1 VVEKP
6 IPNRT
11 DEELLINFSPENQD
25 EEVEAELNRRS
36 KGRPFL
42 VYESRATSF
51 LDVKLSLEML
61 KEARKIQTPTVIPRD
76 SKLVG
81 VYTISQV
88 TLKHRM
94 RDVCPLDGMSIL
106 FRNFCPHCR
115 KDFSSIPKE
124 DRVIIAVAKKY
135 YKDTDKL
142 YETYKNGLLPAVYAE
157 YPELVHEVATRKM
170 TGTIPT
176 LIAID
181 DPIPSTSPTRMPD
194 PFHGTTFKAGV

>member
-1 VVEKP
+1 
-6 IPNRT
+6 
-11 DEELLINFSPENQD
+11 
-25 EEVEAELNRRS
+25 
-36 KGRPFL
+36 
-42 VYESRATSF
+42 
-51 LDVKLSLEML
+51 ML